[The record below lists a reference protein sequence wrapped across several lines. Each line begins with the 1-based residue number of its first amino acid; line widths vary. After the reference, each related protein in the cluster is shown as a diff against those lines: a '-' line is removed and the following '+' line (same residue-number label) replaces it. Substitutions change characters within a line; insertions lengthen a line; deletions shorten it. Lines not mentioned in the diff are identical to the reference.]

1 MAGTLGSSTTI
12 GSAQTDCYGYGNH
25 VNCITTPAPKLNIP
39 GRAST
44 PGVVKTASVAWVYDC
59 VNKTI
64 GSYIG
69 GKLKGKWKKI
79 SMTDGACRRMNDLS
93 EWNIKS

>member
-59 VNKTI
+59 VDKTI